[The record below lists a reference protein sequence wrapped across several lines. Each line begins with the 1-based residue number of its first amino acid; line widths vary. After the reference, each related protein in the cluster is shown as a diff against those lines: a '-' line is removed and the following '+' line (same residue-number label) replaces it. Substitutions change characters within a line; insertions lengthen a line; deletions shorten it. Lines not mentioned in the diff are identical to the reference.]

1 MTGIDNMPLSEEE
14 PVTRTSRLLIV
25 GSVSALL
32 LFGGLG
38 GWLYF
43 ANIAGAVIGQGVVVV
58 EGKPKTLQHL
68 DGGIVTQINVTNGDF
83 VEKETLLVKLD
94 DTLLRSNLE
103 IYSNRLR
110 ETTARQ
116 ARLIAERDVVDTIEW
131 SDNLLTLL
139 GVSVDEQIK
148 AGQKKLFEVRKI
160 TRTGQKELLGKKI
173 SQFHNQTTG
182 VIALKS
188 SKNSQIALL
197 EEELGGVRILK
208 KKGLAS
214 TTKLLALERQKE
226 DLVGRNAEHDA
237 ELARINN
244 SISETEIQMLQVER
258 EFQQSVLT
266 ELRQIDQ
273 EVNDISQQ
281 LHATSE
287 KLKRVEI
294 RAPVAGIIHE
304 LAVATIGGVV
314 APGSSILQVIPQDD
328 KFEIEVNIEPQFID
342 ELSAGQHTVL
352 RFTTFNQRTTP
363 EIDGS
368 VKNISPNSVINPQTG
383 IPFYKVMVEIAPIEL
398 AKLNGQKLVPGM
410 PVEAF
415 IQTKQ
420 RSPLSYLAKP
430 LLDQMRHVGRE
441 E

>member
-1 MTGIDNMPLSEEE
+1 MAGNSEMAIPEAE
-14 PVTRTSRLLIV
+14 PNTRTSNLLMAGTI
-25 GSVSALL
+25 GALL

-43 ANIAGAVIGQGVVVV
+43 ANVAGAVIGQGVVVV
-58 EGKPKTLQHL
+58 QGKPKTLQHL

-83 VEKETLLVKLD
+83 VEMGTLLVKLD

-103 IYSNRLR
+103 IYNNRLR

-116 ARLIAERDVVDTIEW
+116 ARLLAERDGEVTILW
-131 SDNLLTLL
+131 SDKILNLL
-139 GVSVDEQIK
+139 GVSVDEQIR
-148 AGQKKLFEVRKI
+148 AGQKKLFDVRKT
-160 TRTGQKELLGKKI
+160 TRTGQKELLEKKI
-173 SQFHNQTTG
+173 AQFLSQKIG
-182 VIALKS
+182 VNALKK
-188 SKNSQIALL
+188 SKDSQIALL

-208 KKGLAS
+208 EKGLAP

-244 SISETEIQMLQVER
+244 SISETEIQILQVER

-266 ELRQIDQ
+266 ELREIDQ
-273 EVNDISQQ
+273 EVNDVSQQ

-294 RAPVAGIIHE
+294 KAPVAGIIHE

-314 APGSSILQVIPQDD
+314 SPGSAILQVIPQDD

-342 ELSAGQHTVL
+342 ELTAGQHTVL

-363 EIDGS
+363 EIDGA

-383 IPFYKVMVEIAPIEL
+383 IPFYKVMVEVAPLEL
-398 AKLNGQKLVPGM
+398 TKLNGQKLVPGM